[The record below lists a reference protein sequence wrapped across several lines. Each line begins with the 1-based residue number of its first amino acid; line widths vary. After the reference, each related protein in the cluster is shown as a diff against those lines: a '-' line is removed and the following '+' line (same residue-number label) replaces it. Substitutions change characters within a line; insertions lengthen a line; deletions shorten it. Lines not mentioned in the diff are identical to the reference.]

1 MAGQTRWYR
10 PPQGIKS
17 RSFEGN
23 GWRVDT
29 LAPVAPTYSAKE
41 KPVLKKAT
49 THASLIVHSSLELY
63 RELTLSALSL
73 VRR

>member
-1 MAGQTRWYR
+1 MAR
-10 PPQGIKS
+10 
-17 RSFEGN
+17 
-23 GWRVDT
+23 
-29 LAPVAPTYSAKE
+29 VAPTYSAKE

-49 THASLIVHSSLELY
+49 THANLIVQSSLGLY